1 MTRMKIVHRN
11 PWMQSISG
19 REVDLQYLYE
29 NKSLQILQFDL
40 LPGESMGP
48 KILPCDMI
56 YYIIEGNPTIRVAE
70 DKMIGTKGMLVE
82 CPAHLVHS
90 FSSNVGDTIQV
101 LGIKVPRGEKTEKF
115 RNLFFYEM

>member
-1 MTRMKIVHRN
+1 MKIVHRN
-11 PWMQSISG
+11 QWMQSISG
-19 REVDLQYLYE
+19 REVNLRYLYE
-29 NKSLQILQFDL
+29 NKSLQIIQFGL

-56 YYIIEGNPTIRVAE
+56 YYIVEGNPTIRVAE
-70 DKMIGTKGMLVE
+70 DKTIGTKGMLVE

-101 LGIKVPRGEKTEKF
+101 LGIKVPAGEKTEKF
-115 RNLFFYEM
+115 QDHFFYGM

>member
-1 MTRMKIVHRN
+1 MKIVHRN
-11 PWMQSISG
+11 PWIRSMNG
-19 REVDLQYLYE
+19 KEVDLQYLYE

-40 LPGESMGP
+40 HPGESMGP

-56 YYIIEGNPTIRVAE
+56 YYIVEGNPTIRVAE

-90 FSSNVGDTIQV
+90 FSSNVGENIQV
-101 LGIKVPRGEKTEKF
+101 LGIKVPLNEKKKDF
-115 RNLFFYEM
+115 RNHFFYEM